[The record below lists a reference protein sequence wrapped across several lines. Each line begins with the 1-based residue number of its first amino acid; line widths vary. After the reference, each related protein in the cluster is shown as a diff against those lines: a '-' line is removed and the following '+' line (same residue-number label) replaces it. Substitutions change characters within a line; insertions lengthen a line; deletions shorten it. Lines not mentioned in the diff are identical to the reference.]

1 MGNNIGEL
9 IGKVVDNFSITN
21 DGQDKVQLKVEF
33 DFSTSTDVDITS
45 WLCGNRRIALQRPA
59 RAMSKDE
66 LNDLNNT
73 TIMAVDAGKKV
84 KTRAEKIKVYTSMG
98 LPEDVAIMAVDNP
111 AGFKNAMDS
120 IEIDENED
128 E

>member
-1 MGNNIGEL
+1 MENNLGTL
-9 IGKVVDNFSITN
+9 IGKVIDNFSITN
-21 DGQDKVQLKVEF
+21 DAGDKVQLRLTF
-33 DFSTSTDVDITS
+33 DFSTSTDNEIKS

-73 TIMAVDAGKKV
+73 TIMAIDAGKKV

-98 LPEDVAIMAVDNP
+98 LPENMAIMAVDNP
-111 AGFKNAMDS
+111 GKFQEAMNKVS
-120 IEIDENED
+120 HE
-128 E
+128 